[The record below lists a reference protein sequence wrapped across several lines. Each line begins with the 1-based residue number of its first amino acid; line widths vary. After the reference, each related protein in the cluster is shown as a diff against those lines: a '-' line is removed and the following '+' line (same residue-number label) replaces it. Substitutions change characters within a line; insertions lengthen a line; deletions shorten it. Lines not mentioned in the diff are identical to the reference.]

1 MQQAERSGIAPQ
13 DATAAITA
21 LWRSTDSGKAF
32 AAAIAATGWT
42 LARGDK
48 RDFVLIDPS
57 GETHS
62 LARRIEGAKAKDV
75 RERMA
80 DIDAASLPTV
90 DEARARQQEPE
101 QQQDEPVAPV
111 DHEPTPASTAEPEL
125 LTPDLPTAA
134 EEPDRE

>member
-1 MQQAERSGIAPQ
+1 M
-13 DATAAITA
+13 
-21 LWRSTDSGKAF
+21 
-32 AAAIAATGWT
+32 
-42 LARGDK
+42 
-48 RDFVLIDPS
+48 IDPS

>member
-1 MQQAERSGIAPQ
+1 MRN
-13 DATAAITA
+13 
-21 LWRSTDSGKAF
+21 
-32 AAAIAATGWT
+32 
-42 LARGDK
+42 
-48 RDFVLIDPS
+48 
-57 GETHS
+57 S